1 MAADHRLSSSC
12 LFSGPTLCSNGVQP
26 LSDPQSEMETLR
38 RMVSE
43 RLTAAVE
50 EILTVFGRTVSRYRE
65 QIDLQQRQL
74 DGLKTEEGRWGSAA
88 GG

>member
-1 MAADHRLSSSC
+1 
-12 LFSGPTLCSNGVQP
+12 
-26 LSDPQSEMETLR
+26 
-38 RMVSE
+38 MVSE